1 MSLSAKFKKFSKP
14 AVAEE
19 EIVTTPAPTPKQ
31 ALPKNEII
39 DEDDDFMEDGVGIV
53 EDHGDEE
60 EVVPMPPK
68 KTSSKKVVVMKD
80 DEDDE
85 EVVVKPSKKQSKKVI
100 IEEDDED
107 EVVAPPK
114 KVASKKVAVM
124 EDDEDEDEVVVKPSK
139 KATPAPAKK
148 TGGFGK
154 KKEIESSSK
163 ELKPGDWMPYE
174 TFLQLFHEKLQEELG
189 DGAPDTKATSSKV
202 LKCVENLMF
211 EVLKDYDLRWMGSK
225 FARSNIA
232 ERVYP
237 PHNGKLESVKSP
249 YHTLVGEHER
259 VTLSLAFNKVSAKGT
274 MDKNNNF
281 VEGKF
286 TDDDKFVKGKWE
298 GETFTPATAKKK

>member
-1 MSLSAKFKKFSKP
+1 M
-14 AVAEE
+14 
-19 EIVTTPAPTPKQ
+19 
-31 ALPKNEII
+31 
-39 DEDDDFMEDGVGIV
+39 
-53 EDHGDEE
+53 
-60 EVVPMPPK
+60 
-68 KTSSKKVVVMKD
+68 
-80 DEDDE
+80 
-85 EVVVKPSKKQSKKVI
+85 
-100 IEEDDED
+100 
-107 EVVAPPK
+107 
-114 KVASKKVAVM
+114 
-124 EDDEDEDEVVVKPSK
+124 VKPSK
-139 KATPAPAKK
+139 KAAPASTKK

-154 KKEIESSSK
+154 KKEIETSSK

-189 DGAPDTKATSSKV
+189 DGAPDTKATSGKV
-202 LKCVENLMF
+202 LKCVENLML

-286 TDDDKFVKGKWE
+286 MDDGKFVKGKWE
-298 GETFTPATAKKK
+298 GETFTPAIAKKK

>member
-14 AVAEE
+14 AAAEE

-39 DEDDDFMEDGVGIV
+39 DEDDDFMEDGVCIG
-53 EDHGDEE
+53 EDHEDEE

-68 KTSSKKVVVMKD
+68 KASSKKVIIQED

-85 EVVVKPSKKQSKKVI
+85 
-100 IEEDDED
+100 

-124 EDDEDEDEVVVKPSK
+124 EDEGDDDEVVVKPSK

-189 DGAPDTKATSSKV
+189 DGAPDTKATSGKV

-286 TDDDKFVKGKWE
+286 MDDGKFVKGKWE
-298 GETFTPATAKKK
+298 GETFTPAIAKKK

>member
-1 MSLSAKFKKFSKP
+1 MSLSAKFKKFNK
-14 AVAEE
+14 VATAATEE
-19 EIVTTPAPTPKQ
+19 EVVTTPAPTPKQ

-39 DEDDDFMEDGVGIV
+39 DEDDDFMEDEVGIG
-53 EDHGDEE
+53 EDQEDEEVVLMPPKKQTKKVVIEEDDEE
-60 EVVPMPPK
+60 EVVVPVK
-68 KTSSKKVVVMKD
+68 KATSKKVVIEEDDEEEVVVPVKKATSKKVVVE
-80 DEDDE
+80 EDHEDE
-85 EVVVKPSKKQSKKVI
+85 EVVVKP
-100 IEEDDED
+100 
-107 EVVAPPK
+107 A
-114 KVASKKVAVM
+114 
-124 EDDEDEDEVVVKPSK
+124 K

-148 TGGFGK
+148 SGGFGK
-154 KKEIESSSK
+154 KKEIEASSK

-189 DGAPDTKATSSKV
+189 DGAPDTKATSGKV
-202 LKCVENLMF
+202 LKCVENLMY

-225 FARSNIA
+225 FARSTIA

-259 VTLSLAFNKVSAKGT
+259 ITLSLAFNKVSAKGT

-286 TDDDKFVKGKWE
+286 TDDGKFVKGKWE
-298 GETFTPATAKKK
+298 GESFTPATVKKK